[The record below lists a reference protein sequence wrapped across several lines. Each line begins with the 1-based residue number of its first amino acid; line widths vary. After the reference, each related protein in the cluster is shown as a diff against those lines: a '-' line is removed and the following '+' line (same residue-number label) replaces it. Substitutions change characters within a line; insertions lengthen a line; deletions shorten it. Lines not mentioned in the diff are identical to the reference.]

1 MVNPATALHQAS
13 SSREATVVLLKVPL
27 LANSVAILSRATRH
41 PAHSI
46 QDTTAHRLPV
56 LLLVNMARLLDLRD
70 STVHHPQ
77 VLLPGNTS
85 LQLHISK
92 RLRDLRHHP
101 ASATFPAKSQT

>member
-1 MVNPATALHQAS
+1 MEVVDTDNHRKVMGSHLKDMVRL
-13 SSREATVVLLKVPL
+13 LLKGME
-27 LANSVAILSRATRH
+27 
-41 PAHSI
+41 
-46 QDTTAHRLPV
+46 DMD